1 MTEATMARRGN
12 KLRMVAW
19 GLAAALWLTP
29 LVAMQFT
36 REVDWD
42 VFDFVVFGA
51 MLLLALGA
59 YEVVTRMSP
68 NRAYRLGAAVAIV
81 TGFLVVW
88 ANGAVGM
95 IGNEGNAYNL
105 WFLGAI
111 AVGAA
116 GALITWF
123 RPRGMAR
130 SLYATAA
137 IHAAVALYALAAGW
151 DLRGAVFSLAFV
163 FPWLLS
169 AGLFRKAAREEGA

>member
-1 MTEATMARRGN
+1 MTDATMARRGN
-12 KLRMVAW
+12 KLRIAAW
-19 GLAAALWLTP
+19 GFAAALWLTP

-59 YEVVTRMSP
+59 YEVVSRMSP
-68 NRAYRLGAAVAIV
+68 NRSYRLGAAVAIV

-105 WFLGAI
+105 WFLAAI

-116 GALITWF
+116 GALLSWF
-123 RPRGMAR
+123 KPRGMAW
-130 SLYATAA
+130 SLYATAG
-137 IHAAVALYALAAGW
+137 IHAAVALYALVAGP
-151 DLRGAVFSLAFV
+151 DMRGAVFSLAFV
-163 FPWLLS
+163 FPWLLA
-169 AGLFRKAAREEGA
+169 AGLFRRVARAGNG